1 MGQFI
6 TYTRFFEISKALTLA
21 KETTTEKQILALIE
35 ILNETFQHSMTAGSN
50 LTINESIVASR
61 HKDLAGKKRIMR
73 KLRPVGVEIKSL
85 AHSASRINL
94 VLEKS
99 ESKEIMADKE
109 YHKEFGATTACTL
122 RLTQPYH
129 GTGRVEFGDSCFRS
143 VKSCLA
149 LKALGL
155 HSTFVV
161 KTAHSN
167 FPKKM
172 FYEMGSLKV
181 GKWNSLIHKHHHL
194 LAVRYKNKKLKLL
207 VSSFSASPDQPR
219 LKKSRRY
226 GLEMSTPQPKI
237 FEEYCAHAGAID
249 AFHHYRTGGMVLED
263 SWKIWRILS
272 KQFSGLVGFVESN
285 AFLAMKY
292 FSGSN
297 IEHNIFIKNLAK
309 ALLNKE
315 PLSALVLIPRLGKR
329 V

>member
-1 MGQFI
+1 
-6 TYTRFFEISKALTLA
+6 
-21 KETTTEKQILALIE
+21 
-35 ILNETFQHSMTAGSN
+35 
-50 LTINESIVASR
+50 
-61 HKDLAGKKRIMR
+61 
-73 KLRPVGVEIKSL
+73 
-85 AHSASRINL
+85 
-94 VLEKS
+94 
-99 ESKEIMADKE
+99 MAQE
-109 YHKEFGATTACTL
+109 
-122 RLTQPYH
+122 PYH
-129 GTGRVEFGDSCFRS
+129 GTGRVVFGDSCFGS

-161 KTAHSN
+161 KAAHSN

-172 FYEMGSLKV
+172 FYKMGSLKV
-181 GKWNSLIHKHHHL
+181 GKTNSLIHKHHDL
-194 LAVRYKNKKLKLL
+194 LAVRYKDKKLKLL
-207 VSSFSASPDQPR
+207 VSSFSTSTPGQPR
-219 LKKSRRY
+219 VKKSKRY

-263 SWKIWRILS
+263 SWKIWSILA

-309 ALLNKE
+309 ALLSNRFDKE
-315 PLSALVLIPRLGKR
+315 PLSALVSIPRLGKK
-329 V
+329 VKIDH